1 MKANKK
7 IMELL
12 NHGFSDSLLSSL
24 NERQIDS
31 LYQRLDESKKENKE
45 QSTPQNTTATSKTIT
60 SYEVK
65 PNSKTM
71 VNGLE
76 VDTTGGKTRITPLKE
91 IDETEEEDTDLAL
104 ALQSK
109 ETSEE
114 ESNDGDVLLA
124 MNDPEM
130 AVTFGAQDLGE
141 KFESKKQQ
149 KYFWYKCGDGKTK
162 EQKKWCKMAKE
173 FSDSTK
179 NFSKLPEKKKKE
191 TKEEF
196 GMGDYTKKLSS
207 VLANNLEKA
216 AYSMKPDVKFGES
229 VLEKKISNLVEK
241 HLPPKM
247 SKKDLVNMIN
257 EAGKEVETPVKPD
270 VKPERPKPQTPY
282 QPKHKPA
289 PKAGERE
296 VETPVK
302 PDVKPER
309 PKPQTPYQ
317 PKHKPA
323 PKAED
328 IPQWLS
334 FDAIGINFK

>member
-1 MKANKK
+1 MKADKK
-7 IMELL
+7 IIELL
-12 NHGFSDSLLSSL
+12 NHGFSNSLLSSL

-76 VDTTGGKTRITPLKE
+76 VDTTGGKTKITPLKE
-91 IDETEEEDTDLAL
+91 IDDTEEEDIAL
-104 ALQSK
+104 AV
-109 ETSEE
+109 SEK
-114 ESNDGDVLLA
+114 DPDLGLA
-124 MNDPEM
+124 MSE
-130 AVTFGAQDLGE
+130 DLKE
-141 KFESKKQQ
+141 KFESKSQQ

-191 TKEEF
+191 TNE
-196 GMGDYTKKLSS
+196 DYTDMVAN
-207 VLANNLEKA
+207 VLQKNMSDKIGKITP
-216 AYSMKPDVKFGES
+216 SVKFAES
-229 VLEKKISNLVEK
+229 SLDKKISTLVEK

-247 SKKDLVNMIN
+247 NKRDLMNIII
-257 EAGKEVETPVKPD
+257 EAEKEVEVPVKPD
-270 VKPERPKPQTPY
+270 VKPERPRPQTPY

-328 IPQWLS
+328 VPQWLTFGS
-334 FDAIGINFK
+334 IGINLK

>member
-1 MKANKK
+1 MKADKK
-7 IMELL
+7 IIELL
-12 NHGFSDSLLSSL
+12 NHGFSNSLLSTL
-24 NERQIDS
+24 NERQVDS
-31 LYQRLDESKKENKE
+31 LYQRLEESKKENKE
-45 QSTPQNTTATSKTIT
+45 QVTTSATTVQIVGPKGGTTTIGGKPVTLTPTSVGMAIKAE
-60 SYEVK
+60 SEVK
-65 PNSKTM
+65 
-71 VNGLE
+71 E
-76 VDTTGGKTRITPLKE
+76 D
-91 IDETEEEDTDLAL
+91 DDTDL
-104 ALQSK
+104 S
-109 ETSEE
+109 
-114 ESNDGDVLLA
+114 LA
-124 MNDPEM
+124 MQSQE
-130 AVTFGAQDLGE
+130 VSE

-179 NFSKLPEKKKKE
+179 NFSKLPEKKKKD
-191 TKEEF
+191 TNEEF

-216 AYSMKPDVKFGES
+216 AYEKTPNVKFGES
-229 VLEKKISNLVEK
+229 VLEKKISTLVEK

-247 SKKDLVNMIN
+247 NKRDLMNIII
-257 EAGKEVETPVKPD
+257 EAEKEVEVPVKPD

-328 IPQWLS
+328 VPQWLT
-334 FDAIGINFK
+334 FGAIGINLK

>member
-12 NHGFSDSLLSSL
+12 NHGFSNSLLSSL
-24 NERQIDS
+24 NERQVDS
-31 LYQRLDESKKENKE
+31 LYQRLDESKKENNE
-45 QSTPQNTTATSKTIT
+45 TVMVSKT
-60 SYEVK
+60 
-65 PNSKTM
+65 NSPEIDNLKKQ
-71 VNGLE
+71 
-76 VDTTGGKTRITPLKE
+76 GKTFE
-91 IDETEEEDTDLAL
+91 VYEDDDTDIAL

-109 ETSEE
+109 ETNEQE
-114 ESNDGDVLLA
+114 TDDGDVLLA

-216 AYSMKPDVKFGES
+216 AYNMKPVVKFGES

-328 IPQWLS
+328 IPQWLT
-334 FDAIGINFK
+334 FGAIGINLK

>member
-12 NHGFSDSLLSSL
+12 NHGFSNSLLSSL
-24 NERQIDS
+24 NERQVDS

-45 QSTPQNTTATSKTIT
+45 QVTTSATTVQIVGPKGGTAT
-60 SYEVK
+60 V
-65 PNSKTM
+65 
-71 VNGLE
+71 
-76 VDTTGGKTRITPLKE
+76 GGKPVTLTPTSGGMAIE
-91 IDETEEEDTDLAL
+91 SESEMNEDDDTDIAL

-216 AYSMKPDVKFGES
+216 AYNMKPVVKFGES

-328 IPQWLS
+328 IPQWLT
-334 FDAIGINFK
+334 FGAIGINLK

>member
-7 IMELL
+7 TIELL
-12 NHGFSDSLLSSL
+12 NHGFSNSLLSSL

-31 LYQRLDESKKENKE
+31 LYQRLDESRKETKE
-45 QSTPQNTTATSKTIT
+45 VVQSTSLTYDPKVDAAELDKVLTSKTYK
-60 SYEVK
+60 SA
-65 PNSKTM
+65 
-71 VNGLE
+71 G
-76 VDTTGGKTRITPLKE
+76 VDKTTGKVTLSM
-91 IDETEEEDTDLAL
+91 DEETNEQD
-104 ALQSK
+104 SK
-109 ETSEE
+109 DE
-114 ESNDGDVLLA
+114 DVLLA
-124 MNDPEM
+124 INDPEM
-130 AVTFGAQDLGE
+130 AVSIGAQDLGE

-149 KYFWYKCGDGKTK
+149 KYFLYKCGDGKTK

-207 VLANNLEKA
+207 VLSNNLEKT
-216 AYSMKPDVKFGES
+216 AYNMKPNVKFGES

-257 EAGKEVETPVKPD
+257 EAGKEVETPVKPN
-270 VKPERPKPQTPY
+270 VKPERQTPQTPY
-282 QPKHKPA
+282 QPKYKPA

-302 PDVKPER
+302 PDVKPGK

-323 PKAED
+323 PKAEK
-328 IPQWLS
+328 IPNWLS
-334 FDAIGINFK
+334 FNAIGINLK

>member
-1 MKANKK
+1 MKASKK

-12 NHGFSDSLLSSL
+12 NHGFSNSLLSSL

-76 VDTTGGKTRITPLKE
+76 VDTTGGKTKITPLKE
-91 IDETEEEDTDLAL
+91 IDDTEEEDIAL
-104 ALQSK
+104 AV
-109 ETSEE
+109 SEK
-114 ESNDGDVLLA
+114 DPDLGLA
-124 MNDPEM
+124 MSE
-130 AVTFGAQDLGE
+130 DLKE
-141 KFESKKQQ
+141 KFESKSQQ

-162 EQKKWCKMAKE
+162 EQKKWCKMARE

-216 AYSMKPDVKFGES
+216 AYNMKPDVKFGES

-247 SKKDLVNMIN
+247 NKKDLMNIII
-257 EAGKEVETPVKPD
+257 EAEKEVETPVKPD

-296 VETPVK
+296 VQTPVK

-328 IPQWLS
+328 MPQWLS
-334 FDAIGINFK
+334 FDSIGIKLK

>member
-12 NHGFSDSLLSSL
+12 NHGFSNSLLSTL
-24 NERQIDS
+24 NERQVDS
-31 LYQRLDESKKENKE
+31 LYQRLEESKKENKE
-45 QSTPQNTTATSKTIT
+45 ATTTNVQKTT
-60 SYEVK
+60 YSSGEARGK
-65 PNSKTM
+65 SFAGTTT
-71 VNGLE
+71 VNPDGS
-76 VDTTGGKTRITPLKE
+76 VTVTKE
-91 IDETEEEDTDLAL
+91 DVNPEDEDIAL
-104 ALQSK
+104 AV
-109 ETSEE
+109 SEK
-114 ESNDGDVLLA
+114 DPDLGLA
-124 MNDPEM
+124 MSE
-130 AVTFGAQDLGE
+130 DLKE

-191 TKEEF
+191 TNE
-196 GMGDYTKKLSS
+196 DYSDM
-207 VLANNLEKA
+207 LANTFQKNMSDKIGKITP
-216 AYSMKPDVKFGES
+216 SVKFAES
-229 VLEKKISNLVEK
+229 SLENKISTLVEK

-247 SKKDLVNMIN
+247 NKRDLMNIII
-257 EAGKEVETPVKPD
+257 EAEKEVEVPVKPD
-270 VKPERPKPQTPY
+270 VKPEKPRPQTPY

-328 IPQWLS
+328 VPQWLT
-334 FDAIGINFK
+334 FGAIGINLK

>member
-1 MKANKK
+1 
-7 IMELL
+7 MELL
-12 NHGFSDSLLSSL
+12 NHGFSTSLLSTL
-24 NERQIDS
+24 NERQVDS
-31 LYQRLDESKKENKE
+31 LYQRLEESKKENKE
-45 QSTPQNTTATSKTIT
+45 AVMVSGKNTTEIDNLK
-60 SYEVK
+60 K
-65 PNSKTM
+65 Q
-71 VNGLE
+71 
-76 VDTTGGKTRITPLKE
+76 GKTFE
-91 IDETEEEDTDLAL
+91 VYEDDDTDIAL

-109 ETSEE
+109 ETSEQDSE
-114 ESNDGDVLLA
+114 YDDVLLA
-124 MNDPEM
+124 MNDPDM
-130 AVTFGAQDLGE
+130 AASLTGIELGE

-179 NFSKLPEKKKKE
+179 NFSKLPEKKKKD
-191 TKEEF
+191 TNEEF
-196 GMGDYTKKLSS
+196 GMGDYTKKLTS
-207 VLANNLEKA
+207 VLTNNMKKA
-216 AYSMKPDVKFGES
+216 TSERTPNPKFGES
-229 VLEKKISNLVEK
+229 VLEKKISTLVEK

-247 SKKDLVNMIN
+247 NKRDLMNIII
-257 EAGKEVETPVKPD
+257 EAEREVEVPVKPD

-296 VETPVK
+296 VQTPVK

-328 IPQWLS
+328 VPQWLT
-334 FDAIGINFK
+334 FGAIGINLK